1 MRYSFQLGSRTS
13 HVTQEEHATGPKYVV
28 DGTTF
33 EPKVQVLGKGHYK
46 VSVNGKTFEFK
57 VQNGTIWEGP
67 RALDLEVRRARPEL
81 VRKNAGGRKADGK
94 IKPPMPGKVVEVKV
108 KEGQAVAEGDVL
120 CVLEAMKM
128 QNDLKS
134 PMAGKVVRV
143 HVSDGANVEA
153 ATVLIE
159 LEPAPEPKA

>member
-1 MRYSFQLGSRTS
+1 MRYSFQLGHRTH
-13 HVTQEEHATGPKYVV
+13 HVTLEEHATGPKFVV
-28 DGTTF
+28 DGSTF
-33 EPKVQVLGKGHYK
+33 EPKVTVVGKGHYK
-46 VSVNGKTFEFK
+46 VSVGGKVFEFK
-57 VQNGTIWEGP
+57 VANGVVNEGP
-67 RALDLEVRRARPEL
+67 RPLDLEVRRARPEL
-81 VRKNAGGRKADGK
+81 VRKNAAGRKADGR

-134 PMAGKVVRV
+134 PMAGTVRKV
-143 HVSDGANVEA
+143 HVADGANVEA

-159 LEPAPEPKA
+159 LEPATP

>member
-1 MRYSFQLGSRTS
+1 MRYSFQLGSRTH
-13 HVTQEEHATGPKYVV
+13 HVTLEEHATGPTFVV
-28 DGTTF
+28 DGSSF
-33 EPKVQVLGKGHYK
+33 QPKVTAVGKGHYK
-46 VSVNGKTFEFK
+46 VSLNGKTFEFK
-57 VQNGTIWEGP
+57 VQNGTVWEGP

-81 VRKNAGGRKADGK
+81 VRKNAAGRRADGR

-108 KEGQAVAEGDVL
+108 KEGQQVAEGDVL

-134 PMAGKVVRV
+134 PMAGTVRKV

-159 LEPAPEPKA
+159 LEPVAEGKA

>member
-1 MRYSFQLGSRTS
+1 MRYSFHFGGRVH
-13 HVTQEEHATGPKYVV
+13 HVNLEEHAAGPQFVV
-28 DGTTF
+28 DGTPF
-33 EPKVQVLGKGHYK
+33 EPKVTVLGKGHYR
-46 VSVNGKTFEFK
+46 VSLAGKTFEFT
-57 VQNGTIWEGP
+57 VRNGVVLEGP
-67 RALDLEVRRARPEL
+67 RQLDLEVRRARPEL
-81 VRKNAGGRKADGK
+81 VRKNAAGRKADGR

-134 PMAGKVVRV
+134 PIAGTVRKV

-159 LEPAPEPKA
+159 LEPAAS

>member
-1 MRYSFQLGSRTS
+1 MRYSFQLGNRTH
-13 HVTQEEHATGPKYVV
+13 HVTLEEHATGPKFVV
-28 DGTTF
+28 DATTY
-33 EPKVQVLGKGHYK
+33 EPKVTILGKGHYK
-46 VSVNGKTFEFK
+46 VSLAGKTFEFTIR
-57 VQNGTIWEGP
+57 NGVVMEGP
-67 RALDLEVRRARPEL
+67 RKLDLEVRRARPEL
-81 VRKNAGGRKADGK
+81 VRKNAAGRKADGR

-108 KEGQAVAEGDVL
+108 KEGQSVAEGDVL

-134 PMAGKVVRV
+134 PMAGTVRKV

-159 LEPAPEPKA
+159 LEPLGDGKA